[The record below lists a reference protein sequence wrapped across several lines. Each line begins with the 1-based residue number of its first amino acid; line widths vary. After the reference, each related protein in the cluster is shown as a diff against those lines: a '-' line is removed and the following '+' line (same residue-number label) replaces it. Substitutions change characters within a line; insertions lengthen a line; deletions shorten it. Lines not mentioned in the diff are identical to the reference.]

1 MSAVSNDPFG
11 SVLYTNTDFVTPYN
25 GQVRFENHQN
35 HRHSQKDQ
43 TFQRASTRADQHKH
57 KQQQDMVLQSQKLAI
72 PLGVAARGGPEL
84 STGVRITIEASVRL
98 WRAKRMT
105 MHDCKRARASIQC
118 QQSNGQELIPN
129 LKNSYC
135 LKN

>member
-1 MSAVSNDPFG
+1 
-11 SVLYTNTDFVTPYN
+11 
-25 GQVRFENHQN
+25 
-35 HRHSQKDQ
+35 
-43 TFQRASTRADQHKH
+43 
-57 KQQQDMVLQSQKLAI
+57 MVLQSQKLAI
-72 PLGVAARGGPEL
+72 PLDVVERGVPEL

-105 MHDCKRARASIQC
+105 THDCKRARASIQC